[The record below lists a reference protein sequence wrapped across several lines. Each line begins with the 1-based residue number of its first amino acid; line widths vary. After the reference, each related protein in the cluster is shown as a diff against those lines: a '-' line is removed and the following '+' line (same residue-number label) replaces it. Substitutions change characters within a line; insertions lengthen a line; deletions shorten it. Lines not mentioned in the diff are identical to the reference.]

1 MTVRQQVQ
9 ALMRWLSD
17 ADGPVAPGWAS
28 PAFAALGWP
37 AVRSVALSATY
48 PGGEVRS
55 LGQASPAPGGVWEA
69 VVGLERGCAMV
80 RVVMSA

>member
-1 MTVRQQVQ
+1 MKPQ
-9 ALMRWLSD
+9 LSLLT
-17 ADGPVAPGWAS
+17 S
-28 PAFAALGWP
+28 T
-37 AVRSVALSATY
+37 ALSATY

-80 RVVMSA
+80 RVVLSA